1 MMREGD
7 RKRQKLDRPVSPH
20 LQNREGNYEGNIALE
35 IAYREGVAAGRLS
48 EINNREK
55 ELERLRTEYQND
67 LAKIEELKNAKQRM
81 DT

>member
-1 MMREGD
+1 MMGEGD

-20 LQNREGNYEGNIALE
+20 LQDQEGDYERDIALK
-35 IAYREGVAAGRLS
+35 IAYREGVAAARLS
-48 EINNREK
+48 EIQNREK

-67 LAKIEELKNAKQRM
+67 LAKIEELKNARGRM